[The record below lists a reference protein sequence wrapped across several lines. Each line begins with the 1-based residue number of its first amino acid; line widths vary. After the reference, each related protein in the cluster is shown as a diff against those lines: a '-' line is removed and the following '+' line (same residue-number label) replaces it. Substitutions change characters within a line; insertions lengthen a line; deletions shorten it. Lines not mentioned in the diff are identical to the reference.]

1 MDDRFALS
9 FRVVGLVWT
18 RIMVLGSDWARLTAD
33 GLPRNCVAMFAVP
46 GVSAVAWTNDEP

>member
-1 MDDRFALS
+1 
-9 FRVVGLVWT
+9 
-18 RIMVLGSDWARLTAD
+18 MVLGSDWARLTAD